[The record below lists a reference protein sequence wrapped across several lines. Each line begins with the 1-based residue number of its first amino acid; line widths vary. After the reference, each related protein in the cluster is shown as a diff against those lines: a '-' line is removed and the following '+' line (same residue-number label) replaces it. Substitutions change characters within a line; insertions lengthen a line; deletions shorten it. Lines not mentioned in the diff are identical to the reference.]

1 MDPVNEPVVAIP
13 IIDISAAV
21 DNTDPLFS
29 TDVAF
34 YDATLKRREEMMA
47 FMIKL
52 GISQMRT
59 QIQNSQGTWYRL
71 LVHLV

>member
-1 MDPVNEPVVAIP
+1 
-13 IIDISAAV
+13 
-21 DNTDPLFS
+21 
-29 TDVAF
+29 
-34 YDATLKRREEMMA
+34 MA